1 MWEKNININEV
12 KTILSRTTCYLGV
25 GAIAKVNDICA
36 ALAARGVKNV
46 LVVTGHGS
54 YKSTGAWDHVT
65 KAFAA
70 HKISYVL
77 YDKVTPNP
85 TVDGIDEAVKLGRSI
100 GATAVFGI
108 GGGSPIDTAKS
119 AAILLE

>member
-12 KTILSRTTCYLGV
+12 KTIISRTTCYLGV
-25 GAIAKVNDICA
+25 GAIAKVDDICA
-36 ALAARGVKNV
+36 VLAGKGVKNV

-54 YKSTGAWDHVT
+54 YKSTGAWDYVT

-70 HKISYVL
+70 HNINYVL

-85 TVDGIDEAVKLGRSI
+85 TVDGIDEAVALGKGI
-100 GATAVFGI
+100 GATAAD
-108 GGGSPIDTAKS
+108 SR
-119 AAILLE
+119 